1 MNAQWQARFAEKM
14 RGEGLP
20 EIAIDAFVRS
30 LGFLGDTRE
39 TLIAEADLS
48 PVEDVPTAQHLER
61 FEARGRQAVSQ
72 AAVIK
77 LNGGL
82 GTSMGLSRAK
92 SLLPVRPGSS
102 FLDLI
107 VRQVLWQRAAW
118 DTELPLV
125 LMNSDRTRR
134 DSLEVLSGY
143 PELDQ
148 TLPVDFLQHRVP
160 RVDAESLARRL
171 E

>member
-30 LGFLGDTRE
+30 LGFLGEARE
-39 TLIAEADLS
+39 TLIAETDLS
-48 PVEDVPTAQHLER
+48 PVEDVPAAQHLER

-82 GTSMGLSRAK
+82 GTSMGLSR
-92 SLLPVRPGSS
+92 S
-102 FLDLI
+102 
-107 VRQVLWQRAAW
+107 
-118 DTELPLV
+118 
-125 LMNSDRTRR
+125 
-134 DSLEVLSGY
+134 
-143 PELDQ
+143 
-148 TLPVDFLQHRVP
+148 
-160 RVDAESLARRL
+160 SLAMAWLMRRRSHL
-171 E
+171 ITRKLTIQSSS